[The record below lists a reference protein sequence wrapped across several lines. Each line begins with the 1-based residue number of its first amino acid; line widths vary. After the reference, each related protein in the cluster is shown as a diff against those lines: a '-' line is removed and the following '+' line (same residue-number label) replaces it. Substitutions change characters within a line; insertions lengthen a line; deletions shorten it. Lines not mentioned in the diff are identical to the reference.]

1 MTPVP
6 GRTTPEAEQ
15 AVGCFVQSLLLR
27 VDASGA
33 PGFAELLARVR
44 DTATAALDHQLYPF
58 AEFSPLVPFAA
69 WLRYESWNAPAQLPG
84 LACTAWELP
93 RGATVPYP
101 MPGGDRHVPELAAT
115 EQPDGSLVC
124 WLRYNEHA
132 FTPAAVASL
141 ATALEARIAE
151 AAGG

>member
-1 MTPVP
+1 
-6 GRTTPEAEQ
+6 
-15 AVGCFVQSLLLR
+15 
-27 VDASGA
+27 
-33 PGFAELLARVR
+33 
-44 DTATAALDHQLYPF
+44 
-58 AEFSPLVPFAA
+58 
-69 WLRYESWNAPAQLPG
+69 
-84 LACTAWELP
+84 
-93 RGATVPYP
+93 

-132 FTPAAVASL
+132 FTPAAVDSL